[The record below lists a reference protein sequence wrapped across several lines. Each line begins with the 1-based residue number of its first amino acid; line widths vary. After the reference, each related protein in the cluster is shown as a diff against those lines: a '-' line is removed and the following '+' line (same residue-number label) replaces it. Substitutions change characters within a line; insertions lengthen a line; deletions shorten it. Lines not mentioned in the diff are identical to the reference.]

1 MEQIGKSKCTVQKKC
16 WISISERWAVPAV
29 TSLKRALPHQSVAYM
44 HNQPSGWNRK
54 YYDMG
59 RLPFPAKGIYI
70 MNGKKVIVK

>member
-1 MEQIGKSKCTVQKKC
+1 M
-16 WISISERWAVPAV
+16 
-29 TSLKRALPHQSVAYM
+29 KRALPHQNVAYM
-44 HNQPSGWNRK
+44 YNQLSAWKRK